1 MEKPSKTC
9 PVGDACMPV
18 QGAEAPPFVEGD
30 QALLVLD
37 KDKPAALDMNEPGCP
52 NRKLTEILPDDK
64 MVEYRGDDEISPLYR
79 RSPAQQDRS
88 PGYEEVGDKARPPVS
103 VARPGH
109 ELSLDPTIIRFISSD
124 AALDE
129 GYMVSELLKK
139 GRLKNSTITE
149 KGLILQEGGEAHS
162 QNPQAKKQISVLL
175 EATQNITL
183 RYQVVGT
190 TGNTTGN
197 TLEDKSE
204 SRVSNIMQP
213 RQMRETAADLVSKS
227 PRALSS
233 SDEML
238 YFKEKVRTATGPV
251 IERKGASCSRLHIGN
266 CKVTPSSANGLEKTL
281 LHKKI
286 SKSALPPAYSPSQ
299 LNISKVKS
307 QIAELTL
314 KKSSQLSQASF
325 CRRKLESDNFK
336 SSGTADQPNIKQM
349 SKITQIVISKLKPA
363 TNSSPTDNVSQ
374 SKEIEPKSE
383 QLINGSR
390 SRVSPKGEL
399 TKSSTDDERYLPR
412 NSRERPSPGI
422 KDMPLLEVLEK
433 SEFPVSSTEKA
444 KRRVKR
450 YYRREEDFFSGSP
463 SLSSTESLVQLDLS
477 NIPTETSELA
487 GYHCQRQEASGGSG
501 ADNVEESSTSW
512 YSFDS
517 ENRESRRSE
526 VALCDTKG
534 SESSWR
540 SYMKGHTTA
549 PELNMSRLAS
559 LFSDAFADVQR
570 ISWDQNEGSL
580 SGAKKETSSS
590 GSTSSLN
597 TVGSCD
603 SGDGDTS
610 AVSRTETA
618 FDRENAPNENEK
630 NNFKASSLIR
640 YFESIQ

>member
-238 YFKEKVRTATGPV
+238 YFKEKTAG
-251 IERKGASCSRLHIGN
+251 RQQIG
-266 CKVTPSSANGLEKTL
+266 K
-281 LHKKI
+281 
-286 SKSALPPAYSPSQ
+286 
-299 LNISKVKS
+299 
-307 QIAELTL
+307 
-314 KKSSQLSQASF
+314 LS
-325 CRRKLESDNFK
+325 
-336 SSGTADQPNIKQM
+336 
-349 SKITQIVISKLKPA
+349 
-363 TNSSPTDNVSQ
+363 
-374 SKEIEPKSE
+374 
-383 QLINGSR
+383 
-390 SRVSPKGEL
+390 
-399 TKSSTDDERYLPR
+399 
-412 NSRERPSPGI
+412 
-422 KDMPLLEVLEK
+422 
-433 SEFPVSSTEKA
+433 
-444 KRRVKR
+444 
-450 YYRREEDFFSGSP
+450 
-463 SLSSTESLVQLDLS
+463 
-477 NIPTETSELA
+477 
-487 GYHCQRQEASGGSG
+487 
-501 ADNVEESSTSW
+501 
-512 YSFDS
+512 
-517 ENRESRRSE
+517 
-526 VALCDTKG
+526 
-534 SESSWR
+534 
-540 SYMKGHTTA
+540 
-549 PELNMSRLAS
+549 
-559 LFSDAFADVQR
+559 
-570 ISWDQNEGSL
+570 
-580 SGAKKETSSS
+580 
-590 GSTSSLN
+590 
-597 TVGSCD
+597 
-603 SGDGDTS
+603 
-610 AVSRTETA
+610 
-618 FDRENAPNENEK
+618 
-630 NNFKASSLIR
+630 
-640 YFESIQ
+640 